1 MEYLSDQL
9 NDDVIELIL
18 KHINISSEV
27 KVFIRNK
34 HIPMKNIDK
43 NADLVNKNLCIE
55 NDKNILTDLYE
66 TMKKVEFS
74 KKFNVV
80 R

>member
-1 MEYLSDQL
+1 
-9 NDDVIELIL
+9 
-18 KHINISSEV
+18 
-27 KVFIRNK
+27 
-34 HIPMKNIDK
+34 MKNIDK